1 MLLFDIGEKRKF
13 ILVSFVIFIIGYFSM
28 STATQVFLSRINK
41 AYINQNIAIIGEISK
56 IESVD
61 IDNVIEVITKGN
73 ISAVSKG
80 ENILAQ
86 YGYDEKLPYS
96 LNNIFS
102 NEIKNANKLIVLIFS
117 LIFVLMFTYMFT
129 KLSVLYRGMNKL
141 KEKAE
146 MIVEGRVVKLDNK
159 EFKDD
164 IIQNLDIQFNIM
176 KQRVDNSIEVLQD
189 EKINL
194 KNIISD
200 ISHQL
205 KTPLASMA
213 VYNEILM
220 DHRNMDVDELDKFN
234 LATKGQL
241 SRIDFLVKTLLKY
254 ARLESNVVRYNKE
267 VQSINNTIKECVDTL
282 SAKARSKNVEINII
296 EKNEILLNHD
306 RAWLEEAFIN
316 IIKNGI
322 EHSRENSRIDISII
336 ESDIFTRIEIR
347 DYGKGIS
354 EYDISK
360 IFNRFHKGSNNVNP
374 ESIGIGLS
382 LSKKIIEGNNGSIT
396 VRSKVNEG
404 SNFIITFLT

>member
-56 IESVD
+56 IENVD

-80 ENILAQ
+80 ENILTQ
-86 YGYDEKLPYS
+86 YGYNEKLPYT

>member
-1 MLLFDIGEKRKF
+1 
-13 ILVSFVIFIIGYFSM
+13 
-28 STATQVFLSRINK
+28 
-41 AYINQNIAIIGEISK
+41 
-56 IESVD
+56 
-61 IDNVIEVITKGN
+61 
-73 ISAVSKG
+73 
-80 ENILAQ
+80 
-86 YGYDEKLPYS
+86 
-96 LNNIFS
+96 
-102 NEIKNANKLIVLIFS
+102 
-117 LIFVLMFTYMFT
+117 
-129 KLSVLYRGMNKL
+129 
-141 KEKAE
+141 
-146 MIVEGRVVKLDNK
+146 
-159 EFKDD
+159 
-164 IIQNLDIQFNIM
+164 
-176 KQRVDNSIEVLQD
+176 
-189 EKINL
+189 
-194 KNIISD
+194 
-200 ISHQL
+200 
-205 KTPLASMA
+205 
-213 VYNEILM
+213 
-220 DHRNMDVDELDKFN
+220 MDVDELDKFN